1 MARRNGAFY
10 SATVA
15 TTSEQ
20 TAHTVQ
26 ATNDGRRGCTTYTKA
41 SAAGTA
47 TWYYVDPEGTASEL
61 ATQTVAAGV
70 LAVKD
75 FDLHC
80 PEVTVTWTS
89 DSSSSLTVTQETF
102 VY

>member
-1 MARRNGAFY
+1 MARQNGAFY
-10 SATVA
+10 KATVA

-26 ATNDGRRGCTTYTKA
+26 GTSTGRRGCVTYTKA

-47 TWYYVDPEGTASEL
+47 TWNYVDPDGTASEL
-61 ATQTVAAGV
+61 ATQTVAAGI

-75 FDLHC
+75 FDFHC
-80 PEVTVTWTS
+80 PEITVTWTS
-89 DSSSSLTVTQETF
+89 DSATSLTVTQETF